1 MTLAGITALMSRSLA
16 EQPTQRRKMARE
28 DSHSAQQRDQ
38 QTGNS
43 ENLCPPRRKE
53 KCSDRK
59 PPRWLDAA
67 GTARRTANGP
77 PGV

>member
-43 ENLCPPRRKE
+43 EI
-53 KCSDRK
+53 DR
-59 PPRWLDAA
+59 PIFPHFS
-67 GTARRTANGP
+67 
-77 PGV
+77 GVVMWTS